1 MKIRTTFLTVV
12 ALIALFAVAVP
23 AQAQPT
29 NTATWLAQYYNN
41 LFLAGATPVYQT
53 QVTNGLNLDFGAGS
67 PNAAVN
73 ADNFSAR
80 FTTDAFF
87 NAGTYRFSIRADD
100 EFRFWVNGSVV
111 LSTLDAGQPNTVLTV
126 DQTLSGNVHL
136 QLDYRERSGGA
147 AISVNWLDVN
157 AVTTPVPT
165 GSWLAEYFPNQTLS
179 QPPTAILNESSPSHN
194 WGFNAPLASM
204 PAEYWSARWRTSQT
218 FTAGTYRF
226 TTQAD
231 DGVRVFVDNSL
242 IIDRFSESPGAVN
255 VADLNLTAGNH
266 VITVEYLELFNNAYL
281 DFKIEQISSAGGTAS
296 PSIPAGTATAT
307 VKAFRLNVRNEP
319 TTNGSVVLTKVDQ
332 GQTFAIVGR
341 TDDSSWYKID
351 VNGTQG
357 WVSAPFVTVS
367 NAAAIPS
374 TAPAPTLNIPAGS
387 VATQSIRVNL
397 RSAPSTTGTEI
408 LTIIPRFTIVRVV
421 GRNANSTWLQVD
433 YNGQVGW
440 VLGSL
445 FFSPT
450 PLNFS
455 AIPVTG

>member
-41 LFLAGATPVYQT
+41 LFLAGQNPVYET

-67 PNAAVN
+67 PNPAVN

-87 NAGTYRFSIRADD
+87 NSGTYRFSIRADD
-100 EFRFWVNGSVV
+100 EFRFWVNGVVV

-136 QLDYRERSGGA
+136 QIDYRERTGGA

-157 AVTTPVPT
+157 AVTTPIPT
-165 GSWLAEYFPNQTLS
+165 GTWLAEYFPNQTLS
-179 QPPTAILNESSPSHN
+179 QPPTAIINESSPSHN
-194 WGFNAPLASM
+194 WGFNPPLASM
-204 PAEYWSARWRTSQT
+204 PAEYWSARWRTSQN
-218 FTAGTYRF
+218 FEAGTYRF

-231 DGVRVFVDNSL
+231 DGVRVIVDNNV

-255 VADLNLTAGNH
+255 VADVTLTAGSH

-281 DFKIEQISSAGGTAS
+281 DFKIEQISSSGGTGSTPVAPGTAS
-296 PSIPAGTATAT
+296 AT

-319 TTNGSVVLTKVDQ
+319 TTNGSVVLTKIDQ
-332 GQTFAIVGR
+332 GQTYPIVGR
-341 TDDSSWYKID
+341 TADSSWYQID
-351 VNGTQG
+351 VNGTRG
-357 WVSAPFVTVS
+357 WVSAAWITVN
-367 NAAAIPS
+367 NAAAVPS
-374 TAPAPTLNIPAGS
+374 TEPAPTLNIPAGS
-387 VATQSIRVNL
+387 VATQSIRVNF
-397 RSAPSTTGTEI
+397 RNAPSTTGTEI
-408 LTIIPRFTIVRVV
+408 LDIIPRYTIVRVV
-421 GRNANSTWLQVD
+421 GRNANSTWLQVEHD
-433 YNGQVGW
+433 GQIGW

-445 FFSPT
+445 FYSPT
-450 PLNFS
+450 PLDFAS
-455 AIPVTG
+455 IPVTG

>member
-1 MKIRTTFLTVV
+1 MKIRTTLLTVI
-12 ALIALFAVAVP
+12 ALVALFAVAVP
-23 AQAQPT
+23 AHAQPT

-41 LFLAGATPVYQT
+41 VFLAGPEVYET

-87 NAGTYRFSIRADD
+87 NASTYRFSIRADD
-100 EFRFWVNGSVV
+100 EFRFWVNGVVV

-126 DQTLSGNVHL
+126 DQNLSGNVHL
-136 QLDYRERSGGA
+136 QIDYRERSGGA
-147 AISVNWLDVN
+147 SISLNWQDLN

-165 GSWLAEYFPNQTLS
+165 GSWLAEYFPNTTLS
-179 QPPTAILNESSPSHN
+179 QPPTAIINESSPSHN

-204 PAEYWSARWRTSQT
+204 PAEYWSARWRTSQH
-218 FTAGTYRF
+218 FEAGTYRF
-226 TTQAD
+226 TAQAD

-242 IIDRFSESPGAVN
+242 IIDRFSESPGALN
-255 VADLNLTAGNH
+255 TADITLSAGSH
-266 VITVEYLELFNNAYL
+266 IITVEYLELFNNAYL
-281 DFKIEQISSAGGTAS
+281 DFKIEQISSTGGTGS
-296 PSIPAGTATAT
+296 TPVDPGTATAT

-319 TTNGSVVLTKVDQ
+319 TTNGSVVLTKIDL
-332 GQTFAIVGR
+332 GQSYAIIAR

-367 NAAAIPS
+367 NAAAVPS
-374 TAPAPTLNIPAGS
+374 TEPAPTLNIPEGS

-397 RSAPSTTGTEI
+397 RSAPTTTGTDV
-408 LTIIPRFTIVRVV
+408 LTIIPRFTIVRVI
-421 GRNANSTWLQVD
+421 GRNANNSWLQVD

-450 PLNFS
+450 PLNFAS
-455 AIPVTG
+455 IPVTG